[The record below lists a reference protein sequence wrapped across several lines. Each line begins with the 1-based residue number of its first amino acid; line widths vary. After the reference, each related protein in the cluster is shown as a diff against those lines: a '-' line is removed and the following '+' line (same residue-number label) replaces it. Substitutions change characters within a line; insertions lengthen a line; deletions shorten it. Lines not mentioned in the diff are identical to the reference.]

1 MEPILPE
8 PASNKPNTGP
18 QPKEASA
25 ESLPLPFS
33 GAEAAPNVAPEQPK
47 EAAPAGSRPA
57 ATSVN
62 SPAPAAPAAT
72 QPVQSGS
79 ASGNGITDDP
89 LIADDVDVIEKEWV
103 DKAKK
108 IVNAT
113 KEDPHQQEK
122 EVSKLQADYLMK
134 RYNKQ
139 LKLSE

>member
-1 MEPILPE
+1 MEPTLPE
-8 PASNKPNTGP
+8 PVPNKQKLPSQEVNSVPQESLSADIIPNTKVE
-18 QPKEASA
+18 QTREA
-25 ESLPLPFS
+25 PPTPV
-33 GAEAAPNVAPEQPK
+33 AAPDP
-47 EAAPAGSRPA
+47 
-57 ATSVN
+57 T
-62 SPAPAAPAAT
+62 T
-72 QPVQSGS
+72 QPVAIPDDNTAQAGTTADDPSQ
-79 ASGNGITDDP
+79 ANGP

-103 DKAKK
+103 DKAKR